1 MSKELLNKLKAGV
14 AIGAAP
20 EVVKPVENTD
30 PEKPVAP
37 VQDSK
42 SDQELPVPAKK
53 EAIPKKRVVRQ
64 ESAAPD
70 LTGLEE
76 LYEILKEEKQDFT
89 FNKRLVYIDDDLAD
103 ILDLLKKEAKINSN
117 LLTSHLLKNFCLKNI
132 ELIKALKE
140 KKKSN
145 KFLK

>member
-14 AIGAAP
+14 AVSTAP
-20 EVVKPVENTD
+20 ELVKPVENAE

-37 VQDSK
+37 VQSSK
-42 SDQELPVPAKK
+42 SDQELPVAAKK
-53 EAIPKKRVVRQ
+53 EPAPKKGAAKQ
-64 ESAAPD
+64 KSATSG

-117 LLTSHLLKNFCLKNI
+117 LLTSHLLKNFCLENI